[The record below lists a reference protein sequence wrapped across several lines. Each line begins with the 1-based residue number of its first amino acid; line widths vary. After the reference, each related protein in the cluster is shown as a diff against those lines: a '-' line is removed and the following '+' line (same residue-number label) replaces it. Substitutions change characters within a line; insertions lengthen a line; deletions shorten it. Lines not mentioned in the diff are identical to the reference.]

1 MEQLLT
7 DNNYQVFLLPFTVRF
22 INDRTMM
29 SSSPAELSDQ
39 SRDTQ
44 KSMIGVA
51 VVGTG
56 FGQKIHIPGFQEHPR
71 TQVVAVYHR
80 DLEKAKALASSQ
92 NIPHACDR
100 LEDALA
106 LPEVTAVSIST
117 PPFLHYEMA
126 KKVLQAGKH
135 LLLEKPTTLT
145 ATEAR
150 ELYQLATARGVV
162 AMMDFEFRFVPAW
175 QLFAEY
181 LADGFVGTKRLIK
194 IDWLVSSRADAS
206 RPWNWY
212 AQKDKGGGALGAV
225 GSHAF
230 DYISWL
236 FGSVRRLCAQLS
248 TAIPERPDPS
258 DRDILKRVDADDT
271 CLIMLELDDG
281 TPCQLCISSVTYQ
294 GRGHF
299 VEVYGNKGTLI
310 LGSDNQKDYV
320 HGFHLKAAPAGKSL
334 TDVEIPNRLAFPQV
348 YTDGR
353 LAPFIRV
360 VDQWVRGI
368 DAGQMITPSLRE
380 GVYSQLL
387 MDLTHQSH
395 ESDSWIKVPSLD
407 AFLASGFYTP

>member
-1 MEQLLT
+1 
-7 DNNYQVFLLPFTVRF
+7 
-22 INDRTMM
+22 M
-29 SSSPAELSDQ
+29 SSSPNSSIEQQA
-39 SRDTQ
+39 
-44 KSMIGVA
+44 IGVA

-56 FGQKIHIPGFQEHPR
+56 FGEKIHIPGFQEHPR
-71 TQVVAVYHR
+71 TQLVTVYNR
-80 DLEKAKALASSQ
+80 DLDKAKALASTH
-92 NIPHACDR
+92 NIPHVCDR

-106 LPEVTAVSIST
+106 LPDVAAVSIST

-126 KKVLQAGKH
+126 KTALQAGKH
-135 LLLEKPTTLT
+135 LLLEKPTTLS
-145 ATEAR
+145 AVEAR
-150 ELYQLATARGVV
+150 ELYQLAAAKGVV

-175 QLFAEY
+175 QLLAEY
-181 LADGFVGTKRLIK
+181 LAEGYVGQKRLVK
-194 IDWLVSSRADAS
+194 IDWLVSSRADAQ

-248 TAIPERPDPS
+248 TAIPERPDPK
-258 DRDILKRVDADDT
+258 DGGRLKPVDADDT
-271 CLIMLELDDG
+271 CLLMLELADG

-299 VEVYGNKGTLI
+299 VEVYGDRGTLI

-320 HGFHLKAAPAGKSL
+320 HGFNLLAAPAGKSL
-334 TDVEIPNRLAFPQV
+334 AAVEIPKRLAFSQT

-360 VDQWVRGI
+360 IDQWVEGI
-368 DAGQMITPSLRE
+368 DAGKAVTPSLRE

-395 ESDSWIKVPSLD
+395 ETGRWVEVPSLD
-407 AFLASGFYTP
+407 AFLAGSL

>member
-1 MEQLLT
+1 
-7 DNNYQVFLLPFTVRF
+7 
-22 INDRTMM
+22 M
-29 SSSPAELSDQ
+29 SSSLNPSTEKRAL
-39 SRDTQ
+39 
-44 KSMIGVA
+44 GVA
-51 VVGTG
+51 VAGTG
-56 FGQKIHIPGFQEHPR
+56 FGEKIHIPGFQAHPD

-80 DLEKAKALASSQ
+80 DINKAKAIAQSHH
-92 NIPHACDR
+92 IPQAGDR
-100 LEDALA
+100 LEDILA
-106 LPEVTAVSIST
+106 LPDVEAVSIST

-126 KKVLQAGKH
+126 KLALQAGKH
-135 LLLEKPTTLT
+135 LLLEKPTTLS

-150 ELYQLATARGVV
+150 ELYQLAVANNVV

-181 LADGFVGTKRLIK
+181 LAEDYVGQKRLIK

-236 FGSVRRLCAQLS
+236 FGPVRRLCGQLS
-248 TAIPERPDPS
+248 TAIPERPDPAE
-258 DRDILKRVDADDT
+258 DGKLKPVDADDT
-271 CLIMLELDDG
+271 CLVMLELADG
-281 TPCQLCISSVTYQ
+281 TPCQVCISSVTYQ

-299 VEVYGNKGTLI
+299 VEVYGDRGTLV
-310 LGSDNQKDYV
+310 LGSENQKDYV
-320 HGFHLKAAPAGKSL
+320 HGFRLLAAPAGKPL
-334 TDVEIPNRLAFPQV
+334 TEVEIPNRLIFSRN
-348 YTDGR
+348 YSDGR

-360 VDQWVRGI
+360 VDQWVQGI
-368 DAGQMITPSLRE
+368 DAGKAMIPSLGE

-395 ESDSWIKVPSLD
+395 ETGSWVNVPSLET
-407 AFLASGFYTP
+407 FLAGG

>member
-1 MEQLLT
+1 MT
-7 DNNYQVFLLPFTVRF
+7 SNSLPV
-22 INDRTMM
+22 
-29 SSSPAELSDQ
+29 
-39 SRDTQ
+39 
-44 KSMIGVA
+44 IGVA

-56 FGQKIHIPGFQEHPR
+56 FGQKIHIPGFQAHPR
-71 TQVVAVYHR
+71 TEVAAVYHR
-80 DLEKAKALASSQ
+80 DINKAQAIAQSQ

-106 LPEVTAVSIST
+106 LPDVAAVSIST

-126 KKVLQAGKH
+126 KTVLQAGKH
-135 LLLEKPTTLT
+135 LLLEKPMTLS
-145 ATEAR
+145 AAEAR
-150 ELYQLATARGVV
+150 ELYQLAARQGVV
-162 AMMDFEFRFVPAW
+162 AMMDFEFRFIPAW
-175 QLFAEY
+175 QLLAEY
-181 LADGFVGTKRLIK
+181 LAEGYVGQKRLVK

-236 FGSVRRLCAQLS
+236 FGSVGRLCAQLS
-248 TAIPERPDPS
+248 TAIPERPDPTAG
-258 DRDILKRVDADDT
+258 DKLKPVDADDT
-271 CLIMLELDDG
+271 CLVMLELADG
-281 TPCQLCISSVTYQ
+281 TPCQLCISSVAYQ

-299 VEVYGNKGTLI
+299 VEVYGDRGTLV

-320 HGFHLKAAPAGKSL
+320 HGFRLLAAPAGKPL
-334 TDVEIPNRLAFPQV
+334 AEVEIPKRLAFPQI

-360 VDQWVRGI
+360 VDQWVQGI
-368 DAGQMITPSLRE
+368 DADKVMTPSLRE

-387 MDLTHQSH
+387 MDFTHQSN
-395 ESDSWIKVPSLD
+395 ETGSWVEVPSLE
-407 AFLASGFYTP
+407 AFLAGGS